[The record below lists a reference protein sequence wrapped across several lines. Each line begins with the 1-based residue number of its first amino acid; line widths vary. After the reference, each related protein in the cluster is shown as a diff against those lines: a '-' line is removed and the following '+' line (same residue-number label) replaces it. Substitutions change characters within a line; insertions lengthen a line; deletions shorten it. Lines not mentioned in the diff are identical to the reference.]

1 MTLGSSQID
10 LFRELEESLWRDDP
24 PQREGI
30 LADDFTEFCRFGDVY
45 DRDHL
50 LQPTSSTATVEF
62 PFDNFQAEYLTD
74 DVVLVT
80 YENRV
85 TNNGETQRARRSSVW
100 VKKDNGWKLRF
111 MQATTLED

>member
-1 MTLGSSQID
+1 MPD
-10 LFRELEESLWRDDP
+10 LTEQFRDLEETLWRDEASLRD
-24 PQREGI
+24 GI

-50 LQPTSSTATVEF
+50 IQPATTTVTVTF
-62 PFDNFQAEYLTD
+62 PFDNFEVERLTD

-80 YENRV
+80 YENTV
-85 TNNGETQRARRSSVW
+85 TNEGETQRARRSSIW
-100 VKKDNGWKLRF
+100 VNHGATWKLRF